1 MKRKMVQIQ
10 NGLVITAAILFSASA
25 GQAGLVIPVNG
36 GWDVN
41 FNGDTVGSA
50 PSVVSYDSAVLHT
63 TPNRVDGNTGNTVL
77 VQSSLG
83 GLTDQPVVLTS
94 TVPQSS
100 LPSLQFGFDSTAG
113 PNQSHSAYEWD
124 VLVDSTGAAAG
135 ATKFFSFR
143 LLAGGGALAQSIH
156 IRNDDVGGG
165 ELSMWPDFASAWTI
179 WNGDNNDL
187 TIGTV
192 NNVRVEIDRIAETA
206 SWYLNNK
213 LFVLSTDPGLKDV
226 GTIQFRDIG
235 GLGGSP
241 QTFVIGIDNFKGGII
256 PEPSSLV
263 LLALGAAA
271 IGLVRRRQV

>member
-25 GQAGLVIPVNG
+25 GQAGLVIPVTG

-63 TPNRVDGNTGNTVL
+63 TPNRVDVDTGNTVL

-83 GLTDQPVVLTS
+83 GLTDQPVVFTS
-94 TVPQSS
+94 TVPTSS
-100 LPSLQFGFDSTAG
+100 LPSLQFGFDSTAA

-124 VLVDSTGAAAG
+124 LLVASTGAPAG

-143 LLAGGGALAQSIH
+143 LLAGGGQLVQSLH
-156 IRNDDVGGG
+156 LRNDDVGGG
-165 ELSMWPDFASAWTI
+165 ELQVRLDFASALD
-179 WNGDNNDL
+179 WNGANNHL

-192 NNVRVEIDRIAETA
+192 NKVRVEIDRIAETA
-206 SWYLNNK
+206 AWYLNNER
-213 LFVLSTDPGLKDV
+213 FALSTDPGLKDV
-226 GTIQFRDIG
+226 GTIQFRDMG